1 MQGFYRLDDLIQ
13 MFKFLNQVLL
23 FVKAYLK
30 TSQSLGQAEGRM
42 NLDRFSKTTQQ
53 DQARFLCKARIIQ

>member
-1 MQGFYRLDDLIQ
+1 

-42 NLDRFSKTTQQ
+42 NLDCFSKTTQQ
-53 DQARFLCKARIIQ
+53 DQARFLSKAGVIQ